1 MNDDTWISVVVVGI
15 VAVVISALGFSAIA
29 DAKPTSTTTQQAKVI
44 AIEGETIAL
53 ESPTTRFNLYSDG
66 GTSPK
71 VGETVTVQINKHKHS
86 EPDYIVKGYPSISA
100 EKPGDDDDMV
110 PFFMP
115 MATR

>member
-1 MNDDTWISVVVVGI
+1 MNDDTWISVLIVGI
-15 VAVVISALGFSAIA
+15 VAVFIGVLGFSTIT

-53 ESPTTRFNLYSDG
+53 ESPTTRFNLYNDG

-71 VGETVTVQINKHKHS
+71 VGETVTVQINKHKYGD
-86 EPDYIVKGYPSISA
+86 PDYIVKGYPSISA
-100 EKPGDDDDMV
+100 EKPGDDGDMM

>member
-29 DAKPTSTTTQQAKVI
+29 DAKPTSTDVQQAKVV

-53 ESPTTRFNLYSDG
+53 ESPTTRFNLYNDG

-71 VGETVTVQINKHKHS
+71 VGETVTVQINKHKYS
-86 EPDYIVKGYPSISA
+86 NPDYIVKGYPSISA
-100 EKPGDDDDMV
+100 EKPDDNDMA
-110 PFFMP
+110 PIFFMP
-115 MATR
+115 TS